1 MCVYVPG
8 GGGGCLRHVQNLTL
22 SQFVSWLKSHPV
34 PIFKLTPNLIY
45 WFMVQLL
52 PICFMF
58 YGTPRYGSAPGGVRL
73 LHWTVICQNMQT
85 GCSNHCPCMYS
96 IGQIHA
102 FEHNILLTKMTP
114 FNIQSGIKR
123 PLNIPRKYSFGQKH
137 RPTLEYTVLP
147 KLYQLCISDDT
158 VKCSGLVGFC

>member
-1 MCVYVPG
+1 MLANLIYTQIHVTSCQSG
-8 GGGGCLRHVQNLTL
+8 HVQNLTL
-22 SQFVSWLKSHPV
+22 SQFASWLKSHPV
-34 PIFKLTPNLIY
+34 PILKLTPNLID

-58 YGTPRYGSAPGGVRL
+58 YGTPRYGSVI
-73 LHWTVICQNMQT
+73 WTVICQNMQS

-102 FEHNILLTKMTP
+102 FEHSILLTKMTP
-114 FNIQSGIKR
+114 FNIQSGIKS

-137 RPTLEYTVLP
+137 RLTLEYTVLP
-147 KLYQLCISDDT
+147 KL
-158 VKCSGLVGFC
+158 F